1 MKELTLK
8 VEGMTCAHCVMTV
21 KRAVM
26 SVGGVE
32 EADVSLK
39 DGLVSVKAEDSTSEE
54 ELKKAIESAGY
65 RVVD

>member
-21 KRAVM
+21 KKAVM
-26 SVGGVE
+26 SVSGVE

-39 DGLVSVKAEDSTSEE
+39 EGLVSIKAEDSASEE
-54 ELKKAIESAGY
+54 EIKRAIESAGY
-65 RVVD
+65 KVAD